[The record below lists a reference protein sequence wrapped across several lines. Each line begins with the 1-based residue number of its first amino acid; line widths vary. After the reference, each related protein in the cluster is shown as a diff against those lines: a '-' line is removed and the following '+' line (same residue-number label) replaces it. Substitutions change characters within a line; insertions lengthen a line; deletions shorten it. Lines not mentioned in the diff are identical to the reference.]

1 MNIRIPG
8 IDNAIKHLR
17 PNATFELSNKCFT
30 KWNCPYGSNPPTWEE
45 ILDQL
50 NKDIET
56 YNKNLYVI
64 NRQKEYGSWQEQLNV
79 LYDDIK
85 SGNLENGKW
94 IQMIDSVK
102 SKYPKPD

>member
-1 MNIRIPG
+1 MNIHIPG
-8 IDNAIKHLR
+8 IDTAIKHLR
-17 PNATFELSNKCFT
+17 PNATFELNNKCFT

-45 ILDQL
+45 ILNQL

-56 YNKNLYVI
+56 YNKNLYAI
-64 NRQKEYGSWQEQLNV
+64 NRQKEYGSWQEQLNI